1 MPGSRL
7 HSVQPRALAL
17 HGTSRIPAVH
27 DIPQGKALNLSGNV
41 AALGPSSMPV
51 RQPLVADV
59 NPDAAIRDLYITHY
73 LALVRLATFLVRDSG
88 TAEEVVQDA
97 FVSIHGSWAK
107 IRDSSKAAP
116 YLRQAVVNRSRSVL
130 RRRAVEEKHGPD
142 PLPDAPA
149 AEQAAFELLDR
160 SAVVAALRTL
170 SPRQREVLVLRYYAD
185 LSESD
190 TARTM
195 GISQG
200 AVKSHTARALTA
212 LRAELAGRGERRV
225 QHSRA

>member
-1 MPGSRL
+1 
-7 HSVQPRALAL
+7 
-17 HGTSRIPAVH
+17 VH

-41 AALGPSSMPV
+41 AALGPSTMPV
-51 RQPLVADV
+51 SQSVATDV
-59 NPDAAIRDLYITHY
+59 SPDTAIRDLYITHY
-73 LALVRLATFLVRDSG
+73 LQLVRLATFLVRDPA

-97 FVSIHGSWAK
+97 FVSIHGSWSK

-116 YLRQAVVNRSRSVL
+116 YLRQAVVNKSRSLL
-130 RRRAVEEKHGPD
+130 RRRAVEEKHGAS

-185 LSESD
+185 LSEAD
-190 TARTM
+190 TAKSM

-212 LRAELAGRGERRV
+212 LRTELADPGARRY
-225 QHSRA
+225 A

>member
-1 MPGSRL
+1 LNVSGS
-7 HSVQPRALAL
+7 
-17 HGTSRIPAVH
+17 
-27 DIPQGKALNLSGNV
+27 V
-41 AALGPSSMPV
+41 AALGPSTMPV
-51 RQPLVADV
+51 SQPLVADAG
-59 NPDAAIRDLYITHY
+59 PDAAIRDLYITHY
-73 LALVRLATFLVRDSG
+73 LALVRLATFLVRDPS
-88 TAEEVVQDA
+88 TAEEIVQDA
-97 FVSIHGSWAK
+97 FVSIHGSWSK

-116 YLRQAVVNRSRSVL
+116 YLRQSVVNKSRSVL
-130 RRRAVEEKHGPD
+130 RRRAVEEKHSAS

-149 AEQAAFELLDR
+149 AETAAFELLDR

-200 AVKSHTARALTA
+200 AVKSHTARAITA
-212 LRAELAGRGERRV
+212 LRAELAGPGERRY
-225 QHSRA
+225 A